1 MGHSPRRIQFQLFKT
16 FTSKMKTFIFLATAV
31 VLTTYSSPVP
41 NPKPQIYNNDYVD
54 YSFNCYGSQCQQNN
68 NRGGGNEGGNNNYDY
83 DNYGGGR
90 GQGGNGGRDQGG
102 RSNGEGFQG
111 GNGGSRRGGNSGRR
125 PGNGGGRGSNGSQNC
140 EDSQCQQI
148 YPEGG
153 IGGGVAGGNNQN
165 CKGSQCQQTFDGK
178 DHSDFFSDS
187 FWDRKRNGRNRRY

>member
-16 FTSKMKTFIFLATAV
+16 FTLKMKTFIFLATAV

-83 DNYGGGR
+83 DYYGGGRGQGGNNNYDYDNYGGGR

-102 RSNGEGFQG
+102 RRRG
-111 GNGGSRRGGNSGRR
+111 GNGGRRL
-125 PGNGGGRGSNGSQNC
+125 GNGGGRGSNGSQNC
-140 EDSQCQQI
+140 EDS
-148 YPEGG
+148 
-153 IGGGVAGGNNQN
+153 
-165 CKGSQCQQTFDGK
+165 
-178 DHSDFFSDS
+178 
-187 FWDRKRNGRNRRY
+187 

>member
-1 MGHSPRRIQFQLFKT
+1 MGHSPIRIQFQLFKT
-16 FTSKMKTFIFLATAV
+16 FTLKMKTYIFLVTAV
-31 VLTTYSSPVP
+31 VLTTTKYSSPVP
-41 NPKPQIYNNDYVD
+41 NPKPQIYNNDYFD

-68 NRGGGNEGGNNNYDY
+68 NGG
-83 DNYGGGR
+83 
-90 GQGGNGGRDQGG
+90 GGNGGRDPGG

-111 GNGGSRRGGNSGRR
+111 GNGGSRRGGNGGRR

>member
-1 MGHSPRRIQFQLFKT
+1 
-16 FTSKMKTFIFLATAV
+16 MKTFIFLAIAV

-68 NRGGGNEGGNNNYDY
+68 NGGGGNEGGNNYYDY

-90 GQGGNGGRDQGG
+90 GQGGNRGRDQGG
-102 RSNGEGFQG
+102 RRNGEGFQG
-111 GNGGSRRGGNSGRR
+111 VNGGRRRGGNGGRR
-125 PGNGGGRGSNGSQNC
+125 LGNGGGRGSNGSQNC

-178 DHSDFFSDS
+178 DHSNFFSDS
-187 FWDRKRNGRNRRY
+187 FWDRKRNGRNRGY

>member
-16 FTSKMKTFIFLATAV
+16 FTLKMKTFIFLATAV

-83 DNYGGGR
+83 DYYGGGR
-90 GQGGNGGRDQGG
+90 G
-102 RSNGEGFQG
+102 
-111 GNGGSRRGGNSGRR
+111 

-153 IGGGVAGGNNQN
+153 IGGGLAGGNNQN